1 LEKQIFTKFP
11 ADGGARLGDLCLKL
25 IEDQKKT
32 WPALAAAYVGLA
44 GIKTKAHCCG
54 GYEVRVQFNPA
65 RSVSSGAAVD
75 PRSIKNRPCFLCTRN
90 LPAEQKGIL
99 YHEEYL
105 ILCNPAPI
113 FEKHFTVV
121 HRQHQ
126 PQAIAASIG
135 SLLDLAADMSP
146 NFVVFYNGPACG
158 ASAPDH
164 LHFQAIPV
172 GLLPLPEAFP
182 EGFRIIKDS
191 GVQVYRAEKSDRAA
205 LVLEG
210 NDKELLLQHF
220 DCLLR
225 AAQHIVA
232 GSAEPM
238 INLLCSCANGK
249 WRIMIF
255 FRAKHR
261 PDAFFLE
268 GEQRIFVSPGTID
281 MAGVIITPREI
292 DFNRLDGESIRN
304 IYAEVSLP
312 EEIINKIIEQGVATP
327 CSYRAI
333 QNSIKDKQ

>member
-1 LEKQIFTKFP
+1 LNNQIFTTFS
-11 ADGGARLGDLCLKL
+11 ADGGIKLGELCLKL

-32 WPALAAAYVGLA
+32 WPGLAAAYAGLA
-44 GIKTKAHCCG
+44 KIKTKAHCCD

-65 RSVSSGAAVD
+65 RSVSSGAFVD
-75 PRSIKNRPCFLCTRN
+75 PQSIKKRPCFLCSRN
-90 LPAEQKGIL
+90 LPGEQKGIL
-99 YHEEYL
+99 YHQEYL

-113 FEKHFTVV
+113 FEKHFTIV

-146 NFVVFYNGPACG
+146 DFVVFYNGPACG

-164 LHFQAIPV
+164 LHFQAIPA

-182 EGFRIIKDS
+182 EDFRIIKDS
-191 GVQVYRAEKSDRAA
+191 GVQVYRAEKSDRAV
-205 LVLEG
+205 LVLHG
-210 NDKELLLQHF
+210 NDKELLLEQF
-220 DCLLR
+220 NRLMK
-225 AAQHIVA
+225 AAQNIVA
-232 GSAEPM
+232 ASDEPM
-238 INLLCSCANGK
+238 INVLCSHANGV

-281 MAGVIITPREI
+281 MAGVIITPREMN
-292 DFNRLDGESIRN
+292 FNRLDGQSIRN
-304 IYAEVSLP
+304 IYAEVSLS
-312 EEIINKIIEQGVATP
+312 EQMMSKIIEQGVANP

-333 QNSIKDKQ
+333 PNSIKDK